1 MKRPK
6 MIIVSK
12 DGKKVSKKQFK
23 KDMKALSSMAKFMAK
38 KAGEK

>member
-12 DGKKVSKKQFK
+12 DGKVDKKQFER
-23 KDMKALSSMAKFMAK
+23 DMRALRSMANFMAK